1 MGASDINRIGILLSF
16 VAGFLLAPQ
25 LIGLQ
30 RIGRAQQWAEH
41 RLTRNRSAADQRIGL
56 QQATLSHQARHPG
69 GTTLM
74 GFGGAADALSL
85 YGLGLFVCAF
95 GFVGLAFCVAA
106 SLLSGVL
113 DIWLT
118 LALAVVLAWLAA
130 FAWFGAMYVVKS
142 DNAVIDFL
150 AKASFT
156 AVLWPVTLI
165 LFGYQSVVRVQYTF
179 VLIAAQ
185 LSVAI
190 LRRLQRDRLI
200 GWMTTA
206 GIVCF
211 VGGNALQFWATFG

>member
-1 MGASDINRIGILLSF
+1 
-16 VAGFLLAPQ
+16 
-25 LIGLQ
+25 
-30 RIGRAQQWAEH
+30 
-41 RLTRNRSAADQRIGL
+41 
-56 QQATLSHQARHPG
+56 
-69 GTTLM
+69 M